1 MLIKFPATNT
11 RIRPTARLRATGI
24 AIGPAVTF
32 GPIGITAPKSA
43 TSIVAPET
51 RRSDTRRPRA
61 VFLRAGIVA
70 LALGIV
76 ALALMGAN
84 WARAGSSYGES
95 NEAVR
100 PMPRTL
106 RPDPPL
112 HLPALGRPASLL
124 LSSLRGD
131 LRSRPAP

>member
-1 MLIKFPATNT
+1 MLVQTHPLPEGLIERGILYAGLLCKRREENGMLIKFPATNT

-84 WARAGSSYGES
+84 WARAGSSY
-95 NEAVR
+95 
-100 PMPRTL
+100 
-106 RPDPPL
+106 
-112 HLPALGRPASLL
+112 
-124 LSSLRGD
+124 
-131 LRSRPAP
+131 